1 MHCEIIAGAGDHG
14 SLRKVCTC
22 DGGRQYAVTPKLCV
36 AEIARAVDRANLAV
50 GPGVLPI
57 TITRP
62 TAIYNRAVVAGKARV
77 ALALASQA
85 TAAPVACVCMCARV
99 GVCACVCVSLNHIYT
114 SASSSSILPFTK
126 NSEKVSKPNRSSEG
140 VYVCVHS
147 D

>member
-1 MHCEIIAGAGDHG
+1 MYIRILCTGIHKHTCIYKSNLTIAC
-14 SLRKVCTC
+14 V
-22 DGGRQYAVTPKLCV
+22 DGIAIRV
-36 AEIARAVDRANLAV
+36 APDGIRVARTYLAV

-62 TAIYNRAVVAGKARV
+62 TAICNRAVVAGKARV